1 MYCIAVSIICLS
13 AENTRRFIE
22 LANRR
27 RMLGPNYVYII
38 LSERVDDGIYR
49 PWGERPQQWSDERWS
64 EYRNLFASLRFVRHV
79 GSSVLSGGD
88 MASVLLF
95 H

>member
-27 RMLGPNYVYII
+27 RMLGPDYVYII

-49 PWGERPQQWSDERWS
+49 PWGERPPQWSDERWS
-64 EYRNLFASLRFVRHV
+64 EYRNLFTSLRFV
-79 GSSVLSGGD
+79 S
-88 MASVLLF
+88 F
-95 H
+95 C